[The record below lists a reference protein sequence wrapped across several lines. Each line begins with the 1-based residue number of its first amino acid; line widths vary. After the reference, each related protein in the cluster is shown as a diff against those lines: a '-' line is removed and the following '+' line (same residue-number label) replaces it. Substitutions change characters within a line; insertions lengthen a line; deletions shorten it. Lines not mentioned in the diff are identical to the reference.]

1 MTDEDGVARCPRCGS
16 AALDHGHMG
25 PARRFFRSAHWVQ
38 AGWDLKAFV
47 CLDCGLLTQY
57 LSDTYLDD
65 LRTRNGLPRR
75 NG

>member
-1 MTDEDGVARCPRCGS
+1 
-16 AALDHGHMG
+16 MG
-25 PARRFFRSAHWVQ
+25 PARRFFRSAQWMQ